1 MNVGVDPARPA
12 GRAGR
17 RISVAVAGVS
27 IMFVATTVTNA
38 ANYLYVV
45 VLGRIF
51 GPATFGEYSA
61 IFAVL
66 VILALLG
73 QALQTV
79 MAGRAAGMLA
89 RGGPGAR
96 ADVAALALR
105 LGRLLLAVG
114 FGAGALWLAFSPLL
128 AGVLGAGST
137 WTVAHGATALLL
149 AFSVPVLQ
157 GAFQGAQR
165 FVALGLNLT
174 IVSLGRIV
182 IGVPLVLAGAGVS
195 GAIDAQG
202 AAALV
207 AGVIAVVALRRDI
220 GPGEA
225 AAQSTPAPV
234 VGPSEVVGLVRAAGL
249 ALAGIVAWV
258 ALTNLDVVLVKASS
272 SALDAGLY
280 SAGAYVGKVAL
291 FAPMAIAV
299 VIFPAASARVAAG
312 RDPVPVLRLAG
323 RIVAALGVVTVVGA
337 ELVGGVILRV
347 MFGQG
352 YADAAPLV
360 LPLVIGAVGF
370 ALVNVYLYYHLAVGR
385 RTFIWVL
392 VGAVVAQAVAIVLVG
407 GDPRETAWVQ
417 AGLAWLLVVV
427 NEIAFTPILRPAR
440 PSAPATAR

>member
-1 MNVGVDPARPA
+1 MNVGVDPGRPA
-12 GRAGR
+12 GRARR

-66 VILALLG
+66 VILSLLG

-79 MAGRAAGMLA
+79 TAGRAAGMLA
-89 RGGPGAR
+89 RGGPDAR
-96 ADVAALALR
+96 ADVAAFALR
-105 LGRLLLAVG
+105 LGRLLLGVG
-114 FGAGALWLAFSPLL
+114 FAAGALWLAFSPLL
-128 AGVLGAGST
+128 ARVLGGGST

-174 IVSLGRIV
+174 IMSVGRIV
-182 IGVPLVLAGAGVS
+182 IGVPLVLAGAGVPA
-195 GAIDAQG
+195 AIDAQG

-207 AGVIAVVALRRDI
+207 AGVIAVVALRRDV
-220 GPGEA
+220 GAGEA
-225 AAQSTPAPV
+225 AGRSAPATV
-234 VGPSEVVGLVRAAGL
+234 VGPSEIVGLVRAAGL

-258 ALTNLDVVLVKASS
+258 ALTNLDVVLVKAASP
-272 SALDAGLY
+272 AVDAGLY
-280 SAGAYVGKVAL
+280 SAAAYVGKVAL
-291 FAPMAIAV
+291 FAPMAVAV
-299 VIFPAASARVAAG
+299 VIFPAASARVAAS
-312 RDPVPVLRLAG
+312 RDPTPVLRRAG
-323 RIVAALGVVTVVGA
+323 RIVAALGVVTVVLA
-337 ELVGGVILRV
+337 ELIGPLVLRV
-347 MFGQG
+347 MFGSG

-360 LPLVIGAVGF
+360 VPLVIGAVGY

-385 RTFIWVL
+385 RAFVWIL
-392 VGAVVAQAVAIVLVG
+392 VGAVAVQAAAIVLVG
-407 GDPRETAWVQ
+407 GDPRDTAWIQ
-417 AGLAWLLVVV
+417 AGLAWLLVAV
-427 NEIAFTPILRPAR
+427 NEVAFTPILRPPR
-440 PSAPATAR
+440 LSAPGPAR